1 MSSNSNNNSSSSP
14 PKVPPHIRLNSA
26 QDDLLMN
33 DPSGQGASR
42 SLIPSR
48 PSTAPQR
55 SQLSQNKI
63 YSDIQV
69 QDSSERLLAPQ
80 RPRIRDDESSLKSP
94 DASRIAS
101 RRSSWDSERSRD
113 SRGFENPFADSRSP
127 SRSGSRAGSDDD
139 NVNTQTVSERYN
151 ILPSAGLLLFPED
164 VEKDD
169 YLHNPD
175 PKGKEERD
183 CDIWTARGIV
193 NVGGLALITLGIL
206 TLFIGY
212 PVL

>member
-1 MSSNSNNNSSSSP
+1 MSSHNNNSSP
-14 PKVPPHIRLNSA
+14 PPRVPPHIRLNSA
-26 QDDLLMN
+26 QEDILFN
-33 DPSGQGASR
+33 DPSGSTPPR

-48 PSTAPQR
+48 PLRAPQR
-55 SQLSQNKI
+55 SPLLPNQV
-63 YSDIQV
+63 YSDAQG
-69 QDSSERLLAPQ
+69 SSEQLLAPQ
-80 RPRIRDDESSLKSP
+80 TRIRDEHSRSP
-94 DASRIAS
+94 DQSAFTS
-101 RRSSWDSERSRD
+101 RRSSWESDRSRD
-113 SRGFENPFADSRSP
+113 SRGFENPFVDSRSP
-127 SRSGSRAGSDDD
+127 SRSGSRADSDED
-139 NVNTQTVSERYN
+139 NVNTQTVSEKYN

-183 CDIWTARGIV
+183 CDIWTTRGIL

-206 TLFIGY
+206 VLFIGY

>member
-1 MSSNSNNNSSSSP
+1 MSSNSNSSSPSP

-48 PSTAPQR
+48 PSPVPQR
-55 SQLSQNKI
+55 SHLSQNQI
-63 YSDIQV
+63 YSDLQV

-80 RPRIRDDESSLKSP
+80 RPRIRGEESPSELP
-94 DASRIAS
+94 GLSRFAS

-113 SRGFENPFADSRSP
+113 SRGIENPFTDSRSP
-127 SRSGSRAGSDDD
+127 SRSGSRADSDDE

-151 ILPSAGLLLFPED
+151 ILPSAGLLLYPTD

-183 CDIWTARGIV
+183 CDIWTTRGIV

>member
-1 MSSNSNNNSSSSP
+1 
-14 PKVPPHIRLNSA
+14 
-26 QDDLLMN
+26 MN

-48 PSTAPQR
+48 SSPAPLR
-55 SQLSQNKI
+55 SHLSQNHI
-63 YSDIQV
+63 YSDV

-80 RPRIRDDESSLKSP
+80 RPRIRDEESPLKSP
-94 DASRIAS
+94 DLSRFAS

-127 SRSGSRAGSDDD
+127 SRSGSRADSDDE

-183 CDIWTARGIV
+183 CDIWTTRGMI